1 MKGIKIMIR
10 KIIETLDHNSS
21 QFEKQIIENEKHLAY
36 TGRMWDVDDDIVI
49 DILYNDYH
57 DNVIKSIQLIN
68 KLEEKFGTDC
78 IYLYYAIMF
87 RNNFLDDCEYE
98 G

>member
-1 MKGIKIMIR
+1 MIR
-10 KIIETLDHNSS
+10 KMIKELGYCCDL
-21 QFEKQIIENEKHLAY
+21 FEDQIIANEKHLAY

-57 DNVIKSIQLIN
+57 DNVIKAIQLIN
-68 KLEEKFGTDC
+68 ELEEKFGTDS

-87 RNNFLDDCEYE
+87 RSNFLDDCEYE